1 MSFAFTAGVLTA
13 FSPCGV
19 PFLPNLVFFYLTD
32 DGRRLN
38 GGVGSTVFA
47 LGLLVFLIPVAIL
60 AAALST
66 LLAQYTAYL
75 VLVGGIIVLTLALTS
90 LAGRPLV
97 SLPGIRVRPGAS
109 GYTGLFVI
117 GFAYIAAAVGCAPVL
132 LFAVATTAVAAG
144 SVGSTTLIMLVFI
157 ISAVLP
163 TVLLSIL
170 ASQYRET
177 FQARIT
183 KLMGPLKKVSAVVM
197 VGMGVYLIVFY
208 FLFTFGIV
216 NVG

>member
-19 PFLPNLVFFYLTD
+19 PFLPNLVFFYLAD
-32 DGRRLN
+32 DGRRLK
-38 GGVGSTVFA
+38 GGLGSSVFA
-47 LGLLVFLIPVAIL
+47 LGLLTFLIPVAIL
-60 AAALST
+60 ATVLST

-75 VLVGGIIVLTLALTS
+75 VLAGGIIVLVLALAS

-109 GYTGLFVI
+109 GYSGLFVI
-117 GFAYIAAAVGCAPVL
+117 GFTYVAAAVGCVPVL
-132 LFAVATTAVAAG
+132 LFGVAATAIAAG
-144 SVGSTTLIMLVFI
+144 SAGSSAVIMLVFI
-157 ISAVLP
+157 ISVVLP

-177 FQARIT
+177 YNEKIT
-183 KLMGPLKKVSAVVM
+183 RLMGPLKKVSTAVM
-197 VGMGVYLIVFY
+197 LGMGVYLIAFY
-208 FLFTFGIV
+208 FLYTFGIV
-216 NVG
+216 NVA

>member
-19 PFLPNLVFFYLTD
+19 PFLPNLVFFYLAD

-66 LLAQYTAYL
+66 LLAEYTAYL
-75 VLVGGIIVLTLALTS
+75 VLVGGIIVLTLALAS

-97 SLPGIRVRPGAS
+97 SLPGIRVRPGAT
-109 GYTGLFVI
+109 GYSGLFVI
-117 GFAYIAAAVGCAPVL
+117 GFAYVAAAVGCAPVL
-132 LFAVATTAVAAG
+132 LFGVATTAVAAG
-144 SVGSTTLIMLVFI
+144 SVGSATLIMLVFI
-157 ISAVLP
+157 VSAVLP
-163 TVLLSIL
+163 TVFLSIL

-183 KLMGPLKKVSAVVM
+183 KLMGPLKKVSAGLM
-197 VGMGVYLIVFY
+197 VGMGVYLIVYY

-216 NVG
+216 NLT